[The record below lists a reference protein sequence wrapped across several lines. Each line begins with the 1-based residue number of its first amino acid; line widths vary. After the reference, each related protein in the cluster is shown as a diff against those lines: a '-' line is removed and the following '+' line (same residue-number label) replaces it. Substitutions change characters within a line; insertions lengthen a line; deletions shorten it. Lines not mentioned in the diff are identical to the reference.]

1 MAGGC
6 SDDDLVRL
14 ALVSAVGGSDPPARH
29 FSNEVAAG
37 ADAAPDAEG
46 GGSAV
51 AVAGDVV
58 DVANRR
64 VTERVTAGLVAQAD
78 EFGQPS
84 VEVAPSGVAA
94 DNRAAPI

>member
-6 SDDDLVRL
+6 GDDDLVRL
-14 ALVSAVGGSDPPARH
+14 ALVGAFGGCDPPAGH
-29 FSNEVAAG
+29 FPNVVAAG
-37 ADAAPDAEG
+37 ADAASVGEG

-64 VTERVTAGLVAQAD
+64 VTERVTAGLVAQTD

-84 VEVAPSGVAA
+84 VEEAPARIAA
-94 DNRAAPI
+94 DKQAAPV